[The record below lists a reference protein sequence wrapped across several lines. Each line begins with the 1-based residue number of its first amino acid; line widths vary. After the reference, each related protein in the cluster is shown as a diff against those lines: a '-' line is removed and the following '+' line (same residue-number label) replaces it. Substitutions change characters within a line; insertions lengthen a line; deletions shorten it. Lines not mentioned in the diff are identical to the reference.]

1 VKNPSPSLRHIP
13 ALDGVRGVGV
23 LGILLFHAGH
33 LRGGWLGVDLFFV
46 LSGFLITS
54 LLLAEFE
61 SRGRISLPS
70 FWLRRARRLLPALF
84 LTLLGVAA
92 YAATLADPRDLER
105 IRAEGLATLFYVANW
120 HGIAAGHDYWELFR
134 SPSPLDHTW
143 SLAIE
148 EQFYLLWPPIAWL
161 VLSRARTPLRTLA
174 YVASFFGLL
183 SAVWMAFL
191 FDPLEGT
198 ARVYFG
204 TDTRIGAPLVGSAL
218 AAMLRPMLRDAPVK
232 SSRAADLLALCAAG
246 ILAWAWLFASGSDA
260 PLYRGGLLLLAVLAG
275 VLITGVV
282 AAPRGVAARLLAAA
296 PLRWLGVIS
305 YGLYLW
311 HWPIY
316 LVLTPER
323 TALDGPWLTLL
334 RFAASVLVACGSYFL
349 VEKPIRSRQISVWKI
364 GVGGVAAIALVV
376 SSLLASTAVSRRAAP
391 EEPAPLASALETQG
405 RLDILLI
412 GDSVAESLGSEFV
425 ARARLRGL
433 RGRVLGALGCLVL
446 DTDAAR
452 FPDGSVLPLTFCDAV
467 RKTWRRVGS
476 EDSPEVVLI
485 VEAAAGPGDRLID
498 GSWHHPCTPA
508 YDQAFARDLAD
519 TIRYFTGIGA
529 RTAVIVPIPWVK
541 GRDPSLHPWSQ
552 GLDSEALDLL
562 MVQRTECQN
571 DLRREGARRT
581 GALVI
586 ELSDL
591 VCPGGQCLQRID
603 GTELRPDGVHFKG
616 EGARLVSDWLL
627 DELSRHGSLGR
638 ESPRKGS
645 RRSVGTASGE
655 TPPSSQTGQ

>member
-1 VKNPSPSLRHIP
+1 MRHVP
-13 ALDGVRGVGV
+13 ALDGLRGVGV

-61 SRGRISLPS
+61 SRGRISLAS
-70 FWLRRARRLLPALF
+70 FWGRRARRLLPALF
-84 LTLLGVAA
+84 LALLGVAA

-105 IRAEGLATLFYVANW
+105 IRGEGLATLFYVANW
-120 HGIAAGHDYWELFR
+120 HGIAVGHDYWELFR

-161 VLSRARTPLRTLA
+161 VLSRARTPPRTLA
-174 YVASFFGLL
+174 YVASFLGLL
-183 SAVWMAFL
+183 SAIWMALL

-204 TDTRIGAPLVGSAL
+204 TDTRIAAPLVGSAL
-218 AAMLRPMLRDAPVK
+218 AAIFRPMLRDAPMK
-232 SSRAADLLALCAAG
+232 PRPAADFLALCAAG

-275 VLITGVV
+275 ALIIGVV
-282 AAPRGVAARLLAAA
+282 AAPRGVAARLLAAP
-296 PLRWLGVIS
+296 PLRWLGLIS

-311 HWPIY
+311 HWPVY

-323 TALDGPWLTLL
+323 TALDDPWLTVL
-334 RFAASVLVACGSYFL
+334 RLAASVLVACGSYFL
-349 VEKPIRSRQISVWKI
+349 VEKPIRSRQISPSKL
-364 GVGGVAAIALVV
+364 GVGGALAIVLVV
-376 SSLLASTAVSRRAAP
+376 ASLLASTAPARRAAP
-391 EEPAPLASALETQG
+391 EEAAPLTSAHDGEG

-412 GDSVAESLGSEFV
+412 GDSVADSLGPEFV
-425 ARARLRGL
+425 TRAGLRGL
-433 RGRVLGALGCLVL
+433 RSRVLGRLGCLVL

-452 FPDGSVLPLTFCDAV
+452 YPDGTVLQLKYCDAM
-467 RKTWRRVGS
+467 RKMWRRVGS

-498 GSWHHPCTPA
+498 GNWHHPCTPA

-519 TIRYFTGIGA
+519 TIRYFQGLGA
-529 RTAVIVPIPWVK
+529 RTAVVIPLPWAK
-541 GRDPSLHPWSQ
+541 GRDRPLQ
-552 GLDSEALDLL
+552 LGLLGLDSESVDLL
-562 MVQRTECQN
+562 MAERTDCQN

-581 GALVI
+581 GAHSI

-591 VCPGGQCLQRID
+591 ACSGGECLEIVD
-603 GTELRPDGVHFKG
+603 GAELRPDGVHFKG

-627 DELSRHGSLGR
+627 DELSRYGSPG
-638 ESPRKGS
+638 
-645 RRSVGTASGE
+645 
-655 TPPSSQTGQ
+655 PPNP